1 MENIFTINT
10 NFHFPAGNE
19 GLWLIAMEKRKE
31 NFYLQ
36 QLVAHTFL
44 ADLYIAIEYI
54 FIQNR
59 C

>member
-1 MENIFTINT
+1 ME
-10 NFHFPAGNE
+10 E
-19 GLWLIAMEKRKE
+19 RKE

-36 QLVAHTFL
+36 QLVVYTFL
-44 ADLYIAIEYI
+44 VDVYIAIEYI